1 MDELTIREKLIPKID
16 NFKCYNS
23 HLRIVNFSI
32 YSEFVKAKREGRK
45 DWADRASKWLC
56 EKHGIVRTPGT
67 LIGMLA
73 SIRNR
78 SRSAISASGFIGD
91 DLDPQ
96 SRYEKDIFYGKLE
109 VYVHEFLCDFDKHYV
124 GLPANQLMYVA
135 QKYDTVV
142 ACERDQNMAYFI
154 RDLNRFIIKKSNVVV
169 ENSDIFDYLMAT
181 EKKFNVYD
189 LDLMTHLTE
198 AKIKNIVKSIKRTA
212 AKRAVVALVSIG
224 GRHITIKEY
233 KTLMPEIF
241 INEMEYEDEW
251 CVVGNFSGKYKD
263 IKMPMFWEIFT
274 IERHD

>member
-1 MDELTIREKLIPKID
+1 MDELTIQEKLTPKID
-16 NFKCYNS
+16 NFTCYNS
-23 HLRIVNFSI
+23 HLRLVNFSI
-32 YSEFVKAKREGRK
+32 YNEYVQAKREGRK
-45 DWADRASKWLC
+45 NWAEKAAEWLR

-67 LIGMLA
+67 LISMFAAIKNG
-73 SIRNR
+73 
-78 SRSAISASGFIGD
+78 SRTAISASGFIGE

-96 SRYEKDIFYGKLE
+96 SRYEKDVFYGKVE
-109 VYVHEFLCDFDKHYV
+109 VYVHEFLCDFNKNYV
-124 GLPANQLMYVA
+124 GLPANQLMCVA

-154 RDLNRFIIKKSNVVV
+154 RDLNRFVVKKPNVLV
-169 ENSDIFDYLMAT
+169 EHSDIFDYLMAT
-181 EKKFNVYD
+181 EKKFNIYD

-198 AKIKNIVKSIKRTA
+198 LKIKNIVKSIKRTA
-212 AKRAVVALVSIG
+212 DKRAVVALVSIG

-233 KTLMPEIF
+233 KSLMPEIF
-241 INEMEYEDEW
+241 INEMECEGEW